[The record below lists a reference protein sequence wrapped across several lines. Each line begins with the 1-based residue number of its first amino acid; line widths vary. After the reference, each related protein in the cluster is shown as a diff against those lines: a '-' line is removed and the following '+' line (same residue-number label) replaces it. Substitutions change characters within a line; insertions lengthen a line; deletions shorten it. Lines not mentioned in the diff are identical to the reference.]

1 MKFFILINNDY
12 DGVGQVAINLANNL
26 KKLNHKVKVSSLH
39 SKIKNNDIQIMER
52 LLFLRIISFVL
63 NLLKI
68 KKIKDFKKNFL
79 DLFWFG
85 NSTIRFN
92 TIKND
97 IEESDVIII
106 FTFHK
111 IISKSIFEKIMKCK
125 KIILLRPL
133 DMELATGG
141 CHFNA
146 DCQNFIQDCNKCP
159 KLNFLNL
166 FNVTK
171 KNLTEKKRI
180 VDRFKPKILAQNTYV
195 KKIFQKSSIFNEAEI
210 HIARLDVRKDRKF
223 FYTKDDARE
232 ILNLNKKENII
243 LFGAFDLSAHH
254 KGGHLLTDALKLL
267 ETKYLKI
274 GQKKDFLCDTRLLTI
289 GKKNNFDFNSS
300 VIKWSHLGLVN
311 SDKNL
316 NLLYRAADVL
326 VCPSLQCFAPHIVSE
341 AVENK
346 LPVIAFDV
354 GVAQDDIKHGENGF
368 LVPCYDTSIFAK
380 SIYQFLYNEKIR
392 EKILA
397 SSKKYNPER
406 AEDEAT
412 TIINYTSKFI

>member
-79 DLFWFG
+79 DIFWFG
-85 NSTIRFN
+85 YYTIMFN

>member
-159 KLNFLNL
+159 KLNFLNFLL
-166 FNVTK
+166 F
-171 KNLTEKKRI
+171 
-180 VDRFKPKILAQNTYV
+180 QQ
-195 KKIFQKSSIFNEAEI
+195 FQ
-210 HIARLDVRKDRKF
+210 V
-223 FYTKDDARE
+223 
-232 ILNLNKKENII
+232 
-243 LFGAFDLSAHH
+243 
-254 KGGHLLTDALKLL
+254 
-267 ETKYLKI
+267 
-274 GQKKDFLCDTRLLTI
+274 
-289 GKKNNFDFNSS
+289 
-300 VIKWSHLGLVN
+300 
-311 SDKNL
+311 
-316 NLLYRAADVL
+316 
-326 VCPSLQCFAPHIVSE
+326 SL
-341 AVENK
+341 
-346 LPVIAFDV
+346 
-354 GVAQDDIKHGENGF
+354 
-368 LVPCYDTSIFAK
+368 
-380 SIYQFLYNEKIR
+380 
-392 EKILA
+392 
-397 SSKKYNPER
+397 
-406 AEDEAT
+406 
-412 TIINYTSKFI
+412 

>member
-26 KKLNHKVKVSSLH
+26 KKLNHKVKVSTLH
-39 SKIKNNDIQIMER
+39 SKIKNNDIKIMER
-52 LLFLRIISFVL
+52 FLFPRIISFAL

-85 NSTIRFN
+85 NSTIRYN

-111 IISKSIFEKIMKCK
+111 IISKKIFEKIMKCK

-171 KNLTEKKRI
+171 KNLIEKKRI
-180 VDRFKPKILAQNTYV
+180 VDKFKPKILAQNTYV
-195 KKIFQKSSIFNEAEI
+195 KKIFQKSSIFKEAEI

-223 FYTKDDARE
+223 FYTKDNARE
-232 ILNLNKKENII
+232 ILSLNKKENII

-274 GQKKDFLCDTRLLTI
+274 EQKKNFFRDTRLLTI

-368 LVPCYDTSIFAK
+368 LIPCYDTSIFAK

-392 EKILA
+392 EKIFT